1 MKFKQLLHRLMQNWP
16 AKIMSL
22 AAAIFLFL
30 FHTVTSLEERYFT
43 VPLHLTLA
51 DGYVVSGSFPSSV
64 RVTLRG
70 NNETVYRIMEEDIR
84 AFADFSSHSS
94 EGMFRAAVNFQR
106 RGNAAEAGSLEIT
119 VEPREVTLE
128 IEKKIRK
135 TVEVFPNMTG
145 YPAKGYELAQY
156 FVNPSTVQVEGPRSH
171 LENLSTVLTDDIDLT
186 GRTGDFTQKVS
197 LSNQDSFLV
206 FPGGSSVE
214 FLGLI
219 RETVISR
226 SFTDVGMVL
235 LDLDE
240 RLVLAEPM
248 GKGSIKIQGPQ
259 LVLESLTPEDLFISV
274 DCSGL
279 RGPGTYGVEA
289 RPEVPP
295 GVNVL
300 SWSPETLQLRVI
312 PRAAAA
318 APAAAGAPAAGE
330 AVR

>member
-1 MKFKQLLHRLMQNWP
+1 MKLRQLLRRALQNWP

-30 FHTVTSLEERYFT
+30 FYTVTSLEERYFT

-51 DGYVVSGSFPSSV
+51 DGYVASGTYPGSV

-70 NNETVYRIMEEDIR
+70 NGDTVYRILEEDIR
-84 AFADFSSHSS
+84 AYADFSSHQS
-94 EGMFRAAVNFQR
+94 EGQFRTSVNFQR
-106 RGNAAEAGSLEIT
+106 RGNAADAGSLEIT
-119 VEPREVTLE
+119 LEPGEITLE

-156 FVNPSTVQVEGPRSH
+156 FINPSTIQVEGPRSH
-171 LENLSTVLTDDIDLT
+171 LENLSTVLTEDIDLT
-186 GRTGDFTQKVS
+186 GRTGDFTQRVA

-214 FLGLI
+214 FLGI
-219 RETVISR
+219 VRETVIFKT
-226 SFTDVGMVL
+226 FTDVGMVM
-235 LDLDE
+235 LDLDD
-240 RLVLAEPM
+240 RFVLAEPP

-259 LVLESLTPEDLFISV
+259 LSLESLTPEDLFLSV
-274 DCSGL
+274 DCSSIQS
-279 RGPGTYGVEA
+279 PGIHTVEA

-300 SWSPETLQLRVI
+300 GWSPENIPLKVVLRE
-312 PRAAAA
+312 PEEQ
-318 APAAAGAPAAGE
+318 P
-330 AVR
+330 